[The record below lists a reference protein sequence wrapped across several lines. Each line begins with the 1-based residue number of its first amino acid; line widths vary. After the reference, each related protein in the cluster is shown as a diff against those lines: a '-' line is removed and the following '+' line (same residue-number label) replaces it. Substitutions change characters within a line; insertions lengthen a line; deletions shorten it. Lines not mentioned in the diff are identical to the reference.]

1 MSEAPKEGHGTNEPP
16 PIIASPAMETTTMPG
31 MKSQQQRKVNSFPHL
46 HAAQLG
52 QDLLLANQFD
62 RNMTVEKAHFEAPP
76 STQQEDDAGLSSSTD
91 GVSVKRS
98 TKKKSTKRRARPP
111 PAPRTA
117 SPAEVF
123 HHNLIDAVLNVD
135 ESVENE
141 RYIYPFHNAHRFNT
155 MPPVSYGAVG
165 PRPNSHNTRP
175 KLRSHIVDHRPPR
188 MMPLSAPVNGKSSIL
203 SFGGGSDNGGGGGYL
218 TDDYEDTLLLDTK
231 HSSSRQQF
239 CNSLVLNLCAGLV
252 LFILATLFISVYR
265 ATPLTNLSINMGRVL
280 ASDKE
285 LIFDLHAYASN
296 WNWWTV
302 RIPEADIS
310 VFAFTQP
317 LSLDDNGTTIHDPAE
332 FLGSVN
338 RFDEPLAFYPSLL
351 IDGPSSAITQIRIK
365 SPGADKSGNENWS
378 KIIRNPY
385 GLIVRGV
392 FKYNMIPFAK
402 LYSQSVPIY
411 AAVDVDP
418 VTDRVSATSGQSPTL
433 SSPNHSLETS

>member
-16 PIIASPAMETTTMPG
+16 PIIASPAMETTMMPG

-135 ESVENE
+135 GNNLLQGGVLPQTHELMIHVFLFSRPESVENE

-239 CNSLVLNLCAGLV
+239 W
-252 LFILATLFISVYR
+252 Y
-265 ATPLTNLSINMGRVL
+265 
-280 ASDKE
+280 
-285 LIFDLHAYASN
+285 
-296 WNWWTV
+296 
-302 RIPEADIS
+302 
-310 VFAFTQP
+310 
-317 LSLDDNGTTIHDPAE
+317 
-332 FLGSVN
+332 
-338 RFDEPLAFYPSLL
+338 
-351 IDGPSSAITQIRIK
+351 
-365 SPGADKSGNENWS
+365 
-378 KIIRNPY
+378 
-385 GLIVRGV
+385 
-392 FKYNMIPFAK
+392 
-402 LYSQSVPIY
+402 
-411 AAVDVDP
+411 
-418 VTDRVSATSGQSPTL
+418 VSALSWNFACGGGGQCA
-433 SSPNHSLETS
+433 NVGAF